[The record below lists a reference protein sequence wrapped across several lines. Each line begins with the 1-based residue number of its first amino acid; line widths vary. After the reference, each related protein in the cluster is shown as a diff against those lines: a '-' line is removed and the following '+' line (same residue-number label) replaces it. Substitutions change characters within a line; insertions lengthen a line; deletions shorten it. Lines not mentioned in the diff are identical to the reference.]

1 MFFNVYDSFYLVPNH
16 CFVPQK
22 NHGDNDPMYLAGPSR
37 CESGCERSII
47 NPESTWTKKVHFQ
60 VACFVLA
67 LLIETPILQEMSREV
82 THIHSELRGTNII
95 LLCVS
100 RSKIRSKKWVWSD
113 SHDHYYYLTT
123 LLYLTLLR
131 TSTTIISDL
140 SSMTICD
147 RVHFPFPFWS
157 LSTQMF
163 IQICMF
169 GIEKSLPS
177 WRTADDLKTR
187 ARKGI
192 CQFVGKESVNP
203 RKDT

>member
-1 MFFNVYDSFYLVPNH
+1 MLRIWVL
-16 CFVPQK
+16 
-22 NHGDNDPMYLAGPSR
+22 L
-37 CESGCERSII
+37 SII
-47 NPESTWTKKVHFQ
+47 NPYHSRGRKVYFQ

-113 SHDHYYYLTT
+113 SHDNYYYLTT
-123 LLYLTLLR
+123 WLYLTLLR
-131 TSTTIISDL
+131 TSTTIINDL

-163 IQICMF
+163 IQHGMF
-169 GIEKSLPS
+169 GIVKSLPS
-177 WRTADDLKTR
+177 WRTADNLIPVKPR
-187 ARKGI
+187 GSR
-192 CQFVGKESVNP
+192 KESVNSLERNLSIQERIP
-203 RKDT
+203 LRNVFQGGYTCFCARE